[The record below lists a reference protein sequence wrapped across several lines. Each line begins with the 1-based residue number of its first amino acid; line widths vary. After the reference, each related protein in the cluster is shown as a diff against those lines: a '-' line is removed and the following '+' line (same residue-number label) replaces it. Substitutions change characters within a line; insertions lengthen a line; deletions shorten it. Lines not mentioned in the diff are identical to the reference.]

1 MLQNVARSRSTDL
14 VVTNR
19 APQEH
24 MVLVPGAMLK
34 RKIPLVPSAQ
44 LESTTQALISTRTKP
59 VFLVELASIT
69 PMRVQQTKGTA
80 STALKENTARQL
92 APCLMV
98 RVRIVQ
104 PASTA
109 Q

>member
-1 MLQNVARSRSTDL
+1 MPQNVARSRSTDL
-14 VVTNR
+14 VVTNL

-24 MVLVPGAMLK
+24 MVLVPGGRLK

-44 LESTTQALISTRTKP
+44 PESTILTPISTRTKP

-69 PMRVQQTKGTA
+69 PMRVRQTKGTV
-80 STALKENTARQL
+80 STALKENTVRQL
-92 APCLMV
+92 APYLMV